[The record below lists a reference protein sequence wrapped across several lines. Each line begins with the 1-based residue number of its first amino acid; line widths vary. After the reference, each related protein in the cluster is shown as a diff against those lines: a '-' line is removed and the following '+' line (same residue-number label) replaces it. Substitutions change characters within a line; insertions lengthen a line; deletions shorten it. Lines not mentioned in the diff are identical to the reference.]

1 MMANYL
7 NDDNMKFIPC
17 QFRNDICIGGIDNS
31 EEYIEKRKWKKKKKF
46 IMFMT
51 IRKKKKKKV
60 NGTSFSS
67 PLVVGIAATIMSEN
81 PNTKYTKESILQILK
96 NLCSN
101 WKRL

>member
-31 EEYIEKRKWKKKKKF
+31 EEYIEKRKW
-46 IMFMT
+46 
-51 IRKKKKKKV
+51 KKKKKV